1 MHGGVPAEAAEIG
14 TPDVLLIQCGIAEVD
29 LIERE
34 FLGKLHVIEDD

>member
-14 TPDVLLIQCGIAEVD
+14 TPDVLLIQFGITDVD

-34 FLGKLHVIEDD
+34 FLGKLCVIDDD